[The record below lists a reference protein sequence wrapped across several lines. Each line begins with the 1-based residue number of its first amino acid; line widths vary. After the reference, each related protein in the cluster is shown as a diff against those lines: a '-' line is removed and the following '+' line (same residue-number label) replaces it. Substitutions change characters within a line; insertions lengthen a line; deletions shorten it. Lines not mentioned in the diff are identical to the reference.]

1 MTKRRY
7 NILVVSDNSGRGE
20 GGVEVFNQE
29 MAEALA
35 REHNVTLFSANPDM
49 PQHHGIQRVVKSS
62 PPDGVKRR
70 HWLEHLAGQDPTAHG
85 LEDPADQPYDIII
98 GHSRFSGPAA
108 AAIRENWYQSARMVH
123 FLHTSPER
131 LPFFKGIPLEEA
143 MQKAVEDSAVERE
156 TMARADV
163 AAGVGPLLSEASRK
177 LSADGTN
184 IPHSHEVVPG
194 TRIYDPVQHDPAPER
209 LNLLLMGRAG
219 DPLKGVQD
227 AARAVALLNDS
238 GVSVHLTVRGLRDEE
253 IAAATEELTELSRGN
268 VTVKG
273 RTSNVEEL
281 NEDIRGSH
289 AVIMPSKHEG
299 YGMVAPEGLAHGVPV
314 LVNEESGAAMF
325 FQDTDRVPEEIGRR
339 VVVPEPPSGG
349 DRSEAWFAAINQLH
363 EELPQ
368 RQADALYLR
377 EVLQQYSWDHA
388 MQALVQATMEQT
400 PLPQRG
406 PEMMVTAQERDAART
421 VQGPNGQVL
430 RPEAP
435 EQSQQTPQQAVIGQ
449 QRQGPGQEGPGQEGP
464 EQGPEQE
471 GPGPRTPGPQTPSPA
486 TPGPHTPAPA
496 TPGQQTPAPQTPGQQ
511 TPVPQTPAPAP
522 PGQQTPAPQPPGQQT
537 PAPQTPGQQ
546 PPGQEN
552 PAPQTPAPQQP
563 APEQPRPSWQAGF
576 THAQPAPRSGPAPA
590 APENSAPSWQA
601 GFTHK
606 QPGAAERRGTSAPAP
621 GAGESGPGRAGPQQA
636 PPSPRGDGVGM

>member
-1 MTKRRY
+1 MADQRY
-7 NILVVSDNSGRGE
+7 NILVVSDNSGRGY
-20 GGVEVFNQE
+20 GGVEVFNQQ
-29 MAEALA
+29 MAEALS
-35 REHNVTLFSANPDM
+35 RRHNVTLFTANPEM
-49 PQHHGIQRVVKSS
+49 PEHEGIQREVTTQ
-62 PPDGVKRR
+62 PPEGVKGRD
-70 HWLEHLAGQDPTAHG
+70 WIKQVAGQDPMAHG
-85 LEDPADQPYDIII
+85 LEDPASRPYDMII

-108 AAIRENWYQSARMVH
+108 AELRENWYQDARMVH

-131 LPFFKGIPLEEA
+131 LPFFKGISHEEA
-143 MQKAVEDSAVERE
+143 IEKGAQDSAIERE

-163 AAGVGPLLSEASRK
+163 VAGVGPLLSEASRQ
-177 LSADGTN
+177 LSAEGAHL
-184 IPHSHEVVPG
+184 PHSHEVIPG

-227 AARAVALLNDS
+227 AARAVALLNAS

-253 IAAATEELTELSRGN
+253 MAAAIEELTDLSGGN
-268 VTVKG
+268 VTIKG

-281 NEDIRGSH
+281 NDDIRGSH

-299 YGMVAPEGLAHGVPV
+299 YGMVAAEGLAHGVPV

-325 FQDTDRVPEEIGRR
+325 FQDTDRVPAEIGQRC
-339 VVVPEPPSGG
+339 VVPEPTDGEP
-349 DRSEAWFAAINQLH
+349 RSKAWFHAINQFH
-363 EELPQ
+363 QELPQ

-435 EQSQQTPQQAVIGQ
+435 EQGPPQAPQQAAVGQ

-464 EQGPEQE
+464 GQE
-471 GPGPRTPGPQTPSPA
+471 GPGQEGPPGPQGGGPRTPGPQTPAPQ
-486 TPGPHTPAPA
+486 TPAPQ
-496 TPGQQTPAPQTPGQQ
+496 TTGQQAPAPQTPGQQ
-511 TPVPQTPAPAP
+511 A
-522 PGQQTPAPQPPGQQT
+522 

-546 PPGQEN
+546 A
-552 PAPQTPAPQQP
+552 PAPQPQ
-563 APEQPRPSWQAGF
+563 APEQPRPAWQAGF
-576 THAQPAPRSGPAPA
+576 THTQPAPRSGPAPA
-590 APENSAPSWQA
+590 APDNSAPSWQA

-606 QPGAAERRGTSAPAP
+606 QPGAAERRGSSAPAP
-621 GAGESGPGRAGPQQA
+621 GAGESAPGRGGPQQA
-636 PPSPRGDGVGM
+636 PPSPRADGVGM

>member
-1 MTKRRY
+1 MADQRY
-7 NILVVSDNSGRGE
+7 NILVVSDNSGRGY
-20 GGVEVFNQE
+20 GGVEVFNQQ

-35 REHNVTLFSANPDM
+35 RHHNVTLFTANPDM
-49 PQHHGIQRVVKSS
+49 PQHEGIQRQVTTH
-62 PPDGVKRR
+62 PPEGVKRR
-70 HWLEHLAGQDPTAHG
+70 DWIEHLAGQDPTAHG

-108 AAIRENWYQSARMVH
+108 AAIRENWYQSARVVH

-131 LPFFKGIPLEEA
+131 LPYFKGTSLEEA

-163 AAGVGPLLSEASRK
+163 AAGVGPLLSEASRQ
-177 LSADGTN
+177 LSSEGAH
-184 IPHSHEVVPG
+184 IPHSHEVIPG
-194 TRIYDPVQHDPAPER
+194 TRIYDPVQHNPAPER
-209 LNLLLMGRAG
+209 LNLLVMGRVD
-219 DPLKGVQD
+219 DPLKGVKD
-227 AARAVALLNDS
+227 AAEAVRLLNES
-238 GVSVHLTVRGLRDEE
+238 GVSVHLTVRGVKDEE
-253 IAAATEELTELSRGN
+253 MASAMEELADISGGN
-268 VTVKG
+268 VTIKG

-299 YGMVAPEGLAHGVPV
+299 YGMVAAEGLAHGVPV

-325 FQDTDRVPEEIGRR
+325 FQDTDRVPAEIGQRC
-339 VVVPEPPSGG
+339 VVPEPTDGTP
-349 DRSEAWFAAINQLH
+349 RSREWFQAINQFH
-363 EELPQ
+363 RELPQ
-368 RQADALYLR
+368 RQTDALYLR

-406 PEMMVTAQERDAART
+406 PEMMATAQERDAART

-435 EQSQQTPQQAVIGQ
+435 EQGQQTPQQAVIGQ

-464 EQGPEQE
+464 EQEGPGQEGPEQE
-471 GPGPRTPGPQTPSPA
+471 GPGPRTPGPQTP
-486 TPGPHTPAPA
+486 
-496 TPGQQTPAPQTPGQQ
+496 APQT
-511 TPVPQTPAPAP
+511 

-537 PAPQTPGQQ
+537 P
-546 PPGQEN
+546 GQES
-552 PAPQTPAPQQP
+552 PAPQQPAPQQP
-563 APEQPRPSWQAGF
+563 APEQPRPAWQVGF
-576 THAQPAPRSGPAPA
+576 THTQPAPRSGPRPP

-621 GAGESGPGRAGPQQA
+621 GAGESGPGRAGPEQA
-636 PPSPRGDGVGM
+636 PPSPRGNGVGM

>member
-1 MTKRRY
+1 MAKKRY

-35 REHNVTLFSANPDM
+35 RHHNVTLFTANPEM
-49 PQHHGIQRVVKSS
+49 PQHEGIQRIVQTQ
-62 PPDGVKRR
+62 PQGGMERR
-70 HWLEHLAGQDPTAHG
+70 DWIEHLAGQDPTEYG
-85 LEDPADQPYDIII
+85 LEDPASQPYDMII

-108 AAIRENWYQSARMVH
+108 AELRENWYPEARMVH

-131 LPFFKGIPLEEA
+131 LPFFKGDPLE
-143 MQKAVEDSAVERE
+143 KAQGKAARDSAVERA

-163 AAGVGPLLSEASRK
+163 AAGVGPLLSEVSRQ
-177 LSADGTN
+177 LSEDGPN

-194 TRIYDPVQHDPAPER
+194 TRIYDPVQHDPAPDR
-209 LNLLLMGRAG
+209 LNLLVMGRVS
-219 DPLKGVQD
+219 DPLKGMDD
-227 AARAVALLNDS
+227 AARAVALLNEA
-238 GVSVHLTVRGLRDEE
+238 GVSIHLTVRGVKDEE
-253 IAAATEELTELSRGN
+253 LADATARIAELSGGN
-268 VTVKG
+268 ATVKG

-281 NEDIRGSH
+281 NEDIRNSH

-325 FQDTDRVPEEIGRR
+325 FQDTDRVPEEIGER
-339 VVVPEPPSGG
+339 VVVPEPPNGG
-349 DRSEAWFAAINQLH
+349 DRAEAWFQAINRLQ

-377 EVLQQYSWDHA
+377 DVLQQYSWDHA
-388 MQALVQATMEQT
+388 VQALVQATMEQT

-406 PEMMVTAQERDAART
+406 PEMMATAQERDAART

-435 EQSQQTPQQAVIGQ
+435 EQGQQQAPQQAAIGQ

-464 EQGPEQE
+464 RQEGPGQEGPGQEGPGQEGPEQE
-471 GPGPRTPGPQTPSPA
+471 GPGPRTPGPQ
-486 TPGPHTPAPA
+486 TPAPA
-496 TPGQQTPAPQTPGQQ
+496 TPGQQTPAPQTPGQ
-511 TPVPQTPAPAP
+511 
-522 PGQQTPAPQPPGQQT
+522 
-537 PAPQTPGQQ
+537 QTPGQQ

-563 APEQPRPSWQAGF
+563 APEQPRPAWQAGF
-576 THAQPAPRSGPAPA
+576 THTQPAPRSGPAPA
-590 APENSAPSWQA
+590 APENNAPSWQA

>member
-1 MTKRRY
+1 MAEKRY

-35 REHNVTLFSANPDM
+35 RHHNVTLFTANPDM
-49 PQHHGIQRVVKSS
+49 PQHNGIQKVVTSR
-62 PPDGVKRR
+62 PPDGVKGRD
-70 HWLEHLAGQDPTAHG
+70 WIEHLAGQDPTALG

-108 AAIRENWYQSARMVH
+108 AEIRENWYQSARVVH

-131 LPFFKGIPLEEA
+131 LPYFKGISPEEA
-143 MQKAVEDSAVERE
+143 AKKALEDSTVERE

-177 LSADGTN
+177 LSAEGTN

-194 TRIYDPVQHDPAPER
+194 TRIYDPVEHDPAPER

-227 AARAVALLNDS
+227 AARAVALLNES

-339 VVVPEPPSGG
+339 VVVPEPPNGG
-349 DRSEAWFAAINQLH
+349 DRAEAWFAAINKLH
-363 EELPQ
+363 QELPQ

-388 MQALVQATMEQT
+388 VQALVQATMEQT
-400 PLPQRG
+400 PLPERG

-421 VQGPNGQVL
+421 VQGPDGQVL

-435 EQSQQTPQQAVIGQ
+435 EQEQQAPAQAVIGA
-449 QRQGPGQEGPGQEGP
+449 QREGPRQE
-464 EQGPEQE
+464 
-471 GPGPRTPGPQTPSPA
+471 A
-486 TPGPHTPAPA
+486 
-496 TPGQQTPAPQTPGQQ
+496 PGQQAPAPQQPTPQQ
-511 TPVPQTPAPAP
+511 PVPQ
-522 PGQQTPAPQPPGQQT
+522 Q
-537 PAPQTPGQQ
+537 
-546 PPGQEN
+546 
-552 PAPQTPAPQQP
+552 PAPQQP
-563 APEQPRPSWQAGF
+563 APQQQTPQQPAPQQPAPQQPTPQQQAPQQPTPQQQTPQQPAPEAPRPGWQAGF
-576 THAQPAPRSGPAPA
+576 AHNRPATESAPRTPAPEQPAP
-590 APENSAPSWQA
+590 ENPTPSWQK
-601 GFTHK
+601 GFTLN
-606 QPGAAERRGTSAPAP
+606 QPGAAGRRGPAAPAP
-621 GAGESGPGRAGPQQA
+621 GAGQSGPGRSGPEQQ
-636 PPSPRGDGVGM
+636 PPQPPQPPTPRGKDGMGM

>member
-1 MTKRRY
+1 MADQRY
-7 NILVVSDNSGRGE
+7 NILVVSDNSGRGY
-20 GGVEVFNQE
+20 GGVEVFNQQ

-35 REHNVTLFSANPDM
+35 RQHNVTLLTANPDM
-49 PQHHGIQRVVKSS
+49 PQHEGIQRQVTTR
-62 PPDGVKRR
+62 PPEGVKRR
-70 HWLEHLAGQDPTAHG
+70 DWIEHLAGQDPTEYG
-85 LEDPADQPYDIII
+85 LEDPANQPYDIIM
-98 GHSRFSGPAA
+98 GHSRFSGPAVA
-108 AAIRENWYQSARMVH
+108 LMREKYESSRTVH

-131 LPFFKGIPLEEA
+131 LPFVKGLSHEEA
-143 MQKAVEDSAVERE
+143 TEKAVEDSSIERLA
-156 TMARADV
+156 MARADV
-163 AAGVGPLLSEASRK
+163 VAGVGPLLSEASRQ
-177 LSADGTN
+177 LSSEGAH
-184 IPHSHEVVPG
+184 IPHSHEVIPG
-194 TRIYDPVQHDPAPER
+194 TRIYDPVQHDPAPDR
-209 LNLLLMGRAG
+209 LNLLVMGRVD
-219 DPLKGVQD
+219 DPLKGVDD
-227 AARAVALLNDS
+227 AAEAVRLLNES
-238 GVSVHLTVRGLRDEE
+238 GVPVHLTVRGVKDEE
-253 IAAATEELTELSRGN
+253 MASAVAKLARLSGGN
-268 VTVKG
+268 ATVKG

-299 YGMVAPEGLAHGVPV
+299 YGMVAAEGLAHGVPV

-325 FQDTDRVPEEIGRR
+325 FQDTDRVPAEIGQRC
-339 VVVPEPPSGG
+339 VVPEPTDGTP
-349 DRSEAWFAAINQLH
+349 RSREWFQAISQFH
-363 EELPQ
+363 RELPQ

-449 QRQGPGQEGPGQEGP
+449 QRQGPGQEGPEQEGP
-464 EQGPEQE
+464 EQEGPEQE
-471 GPGPRTPGPQTPSPA
+471 GPGPRTPGPQTP
-486 TPGPHTPAPA
+486 APA
-496 TPGQQTPAPQTPGQQ
+496 T
-511 TPVPQTPAPAP
+511 

-552 PAPQTPAPQQP
+552 PAPQTPAPQTPAPQTPGQQTP
-563 APEQPRPSWQAGF
+563 APEQPRPTWQAGF
-576 THAQPAPRSGPAPA
+576 THTQPATGSGPRTA

-601 GFTHK
+601 GFTHQ
-606 QPGAAERRGTSAPAP
+606 QPGAAERRGTSVPAP